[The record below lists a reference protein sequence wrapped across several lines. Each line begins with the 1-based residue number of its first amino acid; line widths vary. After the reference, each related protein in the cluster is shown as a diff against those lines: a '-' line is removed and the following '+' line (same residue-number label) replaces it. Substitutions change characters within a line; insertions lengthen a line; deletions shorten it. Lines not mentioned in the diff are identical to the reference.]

1 MIETLPEML
10 LHTLKAYPKDDL
22 MLYKQEGTYVPLST
36 AEFGKRVRLF
46 SLGLHRLG
54 VKAGDKVVI
63 LSENRPEWVMADF
76 AALCLGAITVPVYTT
91 LSAEQTRYIIE
102 NSDAG
107 VVVCSDRE
115 LWHKVDSV
123 REDLPEAKHFIL
135 FEPDPPGDVLSL
147 QDVWDLGEKE
157 EQENPGM
164 FAELCGRARPDDV
177 ATIIYTSGTTGTP
190 KGVMLTHKNLIS
202 NAEAVLSVIDIT
214 QADTVLSFLPLSH
227 IFERWATCCYL
238 YVGLTIGYAES
249 IDTLSANMLEIRP
262 TAMVTVPRLL
272 EKIYA
277 RVMDNVLSG
286 SGLKR
291 AIFYWALGVGRVYAR
306 KKVRK
311 ETVPGFLAFKR
322 KIANSLVFAK
332 IYARTGGRL
341 RFFVSAGAP
350 LAKEL
355 GEAFYALGL
364 LAVEGYGLTET
375 SPVITCNRPEDLKF
389 GTVGKTVPGVE
400 VKIAEDGEILA
411 RGPNIMKG
419 YYKMEEATREAFEGD
434 WFRTGDVGHVD
445 EEGFLVITDRKKD
458 LLVTSGGKNVA
469 PQPIENLLKSTT
481 YIMNAVVLGDRR
493 RFISALIVPD
503 FDKLESYARKKGITF
518 QDRKELVRNEAI
530 LAFIQQEVDKS
541 QVNLSRYEKIKK
553 IALLDRE
560 FDQESGEITPSL
572 KVKRNIIQQKYRQL
586 IDSLYEEGERGDSDR
601 SRPS

>member
-10 LHTLKAYPKDDL
+10 LHTIEAYPKDDL

-54 VKAGDKVVI
+54 VEAGDKVVI
-63 LSENRPEWVMADF
+63 LSENRPEWVMVDF
-76 AALCLGAITVPVYTT
+76 AALCLGGITVPIYTT
-91 LSAEQTRYIIE
+91 LSAEQIRHIIE

-115 LWHKVDSV
+115 LWHKVDAV
-123 REDLPEAKHFIL
+123 REKLPEAKHFIL
-135 FEPDPPGDVLSL
+135 FEPDPPGDVLSM
-147 QDVWDLGEKE
+147 QEVWDLGEKE
-157 EQENPGM
+157 EQENPG
-164 FAELCGRARPDDV
+164 
-177 ATIIYTSGTTGTP
+177 
-190 KGVMLTHKNLIS
+190 GVMLTHKNLIS
-202 NAEAVLSVIDIT
+202 NAEAVLSVIDIS

-238 YVGLTIGYAES
+238 YVGVTIGYAES
-249 IDTLSANMLEIRP
+249 IDTLSDNMLEIRP

-291 AIFYWALGVGRVYAR
+291 AIFYWALGVGRIYAR

-364 LAVEGYGLTET
+364 LAIEGYGLTET

-389 GTVGKTVPGVE
+389 GSVGKPIPGVE

-458 LLVTSGGKNVA
+458 ILVTSGGKNVA
-469 PQPIENLLKSTT
+469 PQPIENLLKSTS
-481 YIMNAVVLGDRR
+481 YIMNAVVLGDGR
-493 RFISALIVPD
+493 RFVSALIVPD
-503 FDKLESYARKKGITF
+503 FDKLESYARKKGIAF

-530 LAFIQQEVDKS
+530 LALIQQEVDKS
-541 QVNLSRYEKIKK
+541 QVNLSRFEKIKK

-572 KVKRNIIQQKYRQL
+572 KVKRDIIEQKYRQL

-601 SRPS
+601 SKPS